1 MKNMKMIE
9 PDFWMG
15 KGRYSKKAMRD
26 AAVDNSPIEKS
37 GEPAQ
42 AVEDSTGTEG

>member
-1 MKNMKMIE
+1 MKNTKMIE

-15 KGRYSKKAMRD
+15 KGRYSKKAMRE

-37 GEPAQ
+37 SEPAPV
-42 AVEDSTGTEG
+42 VEESIATEG